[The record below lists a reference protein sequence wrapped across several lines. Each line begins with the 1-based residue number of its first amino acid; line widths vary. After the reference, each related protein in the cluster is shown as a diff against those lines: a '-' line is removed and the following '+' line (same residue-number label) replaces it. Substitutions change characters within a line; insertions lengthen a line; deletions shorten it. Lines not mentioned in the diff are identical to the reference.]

1 MIVHDFPIRIY
12 PQYCHDIPIMFPMM
26 WENQLQISENH
37 HYISNIPIITPI
49 FLRGQWPIDVT
60 FAGPSGYF
68 SPSVLVI

>member
-1 MIVHDFPIRIY
+1 MMFHDFPIRIY
-12 PQYCHDIPIMFPMM
+12 PHYVPNDVGKPIANFRP
-26 WENQLQISENH
+26 NH